1 MRLKVLLLF
10 SQFDENKSRPMTW
23 EGIWAPVSIYH
34 AEEWGGGS
42 EDFGV
47 ITIKFT
53 IRLCNILINLLAV
66 NWQST
71 LPVNF
76 ASYPFMLWWLRLTPR
91 CLPWEQWRPSKSS
104 HCNISVYIVIYI
116 VTITKSHFLLTYLAC
131 ENACSYIILYR
142 KYTRT
147 SSTLLWNLMSLN
159 LTSLCYKCQFL
170 INI

>member
-10 SQFDENKSRPMTW
+10 SQFDEKKSRPMTW

-53 IRLCNILINLLAV
+53 LRLCNILINLLAV

-91 CLPWEQWRPSKSS
+91 CFPWEQWRPSKS
-104 HCNISVYIVIYI
+104 
-116 VTITKSHFLLTYLAC
+116 C
-131 ENACSYIILYR
+131 ENAYSYIILYR